1 MEIAWTLAVDY
12 LTLCLKSEEDLRV
25 MIGHFVIVCKRR
37 SMKVD
42 ADKSI
47 RMVPLERR
55 DPYVVYHGLET
66 TEVCL

>member
-42 ADKSI
+42 ADK
-47 RMVPLERR
+47 RR
-55 DPYVVYHGLET
+55 DPYLVYHGLET